1 MRSTRVANRG
11 NDRTERD
18 GCLIA
23 RADLDARRG
32 LKSVDGAASTVDG
45 ESSIAPG
52 GQRRGGRAAAGFTRE
67 GLPAARGRLR
77 THGGSTSELGE
88 DRQDCR

>member
-1 MRSTRVANRG
+1 VRSTRVANRG

-18 GCLIA
+18 GCLIP

-32 LKSVDGAASTVDG
+32 LNSVDSAASTVVG

-52 GQRRGGRAAAGFTRE
+52 GRWRGGRVAVRFTRE
-67 GLPAARGRLR
+67 CVPAARGRLR
-77 THGGSTSELGE
+77 THGGSPGELRE
-88 DRQDCR
+88 DRRDCR